1 MSSTTSDASPSLF
14 SRRRLPAFPRRL
26 SIRRSSRSTNA
37 DDVSSPTTPSLLS
50 PRSPLSFSRSPTVGY
65 AYESMPACTSPPITQ
80 RSMDSTR
87 ATELSRATP
96 TRTRSGSMSLEME
109 EGAEGD
115 AASTSPEEES
125 CTPSSEETEREAKRK
140 AFLRKQVEEALS
152 KVDKNQYLGIHP
164 SERGIPEADKEC

>member
-26 SIRRSSRSTNA
+26 SIRRSSRSINA

-50 PRSPLSFSRSPTVGY
+50 PRY

-80 RSMDSTR
+80 RGMDSTR

-125 CTPSSEETEREAKRK
+125 CNPSSEETEREAKRK